1 MSHVSIHGYDLPR
14 PSMIRAAAAAE
25 LRMRRAVA
33 VTHAARS
40 LDQPEGN
47 KHPPK
52 PGTPLEHGDPF
63 YNDAGATNNPADIDN
78 DGDHPPFY
86 DPDHDG
92 M

>member
-1 MSHVSIHGYDLPR
+1 MDHVSIHGYDLPR

-25 LRMRRAVA
+25 LRMRRTV
-33 VTHAARS
+33 AARG
-40 LDQPEGN
+40 LAQPEAN
-47 KHPPK
+47 KNPPK

-63 YNDAGATNNPADIDN
+63 YNDAGATDNPADIDN
-78 DGDHPPFY
+78 DGDYPPFY